1 MSKVMYIMRGLPGAG
16 KSTLAQRLVAHES
29 KSHKVVVSAD
39 DYFTMPDGA
48 YHFDPARL
56 GAAHGQCQQRAE
68 GACKDGVVVVVDNTN
83 TTRWEMEP
91 YLALARKYEYEVQ
104 VVTVETTL
112 SSEDL
117 AARSLHGI
125 TAERIQQMRA
135 GWEANWKDGN
145 PIPPWERAP
154 A

>member
-1 MSKVMYIMRGLPGAG
+1 MSKVMYIMRGLPGSG
-16 KSTLAQRLVAHES
+16 KTTLARALASNVLGRY
-29 KSHKVVVSAD
+29 KVIVSAD
-39 DYFTMPDGA
+39 DYFVTPDGE
-48 YHFDPARL
+48 YHFDPAKL
-56 GAAHGQCQQRAE
+56 GAAHGQCQQRAK
-68 GACKDGVVVVVDNTN
+68 GACMDGVVVVVDNTN

-91 YLALARKYEYEVQ
+91 YLVLARQYGYNVQ

-117 AARSLHGI
+117 AARSTHGI

-145 PIPPWERAP
+145 PIPPWERVP